1 MCKRKRSKLV
11 HQNDV
16 NYWEQTRMV
25 MTNVWSFCA
34 ILNDSRR
41 NTRFYLQTIE
51 FTLNKTKSRLMPDFE
66 VMLMLRNNFKLIVV
80 RHKNSL
86 IQKPKLFA
94 MKI

>member
-41 NTRFYLQTIE
+41 STRFYLQTIE

-66 VMLMLRNNFKLIVV
+66 VMLMLRNNFKQT
-80 RHKNSL
+80 NCSTT
-86 IQKPKLFA
+86 
-94 MKI
+94 

>member
-16 NYWEQTRMV
+16 NYWEQTSMV

-66 VMLMLRNNFKLIVV
+66 VMLMLRNNFKQT
-80 RHKNSL
+80 NCSTT
-86 IQKPKLFA
+86 
-94 MKI
+94 